1 MTFSDAD
8 ENTTL
13 LTRKARYSN
22 DMENNVDENLRIHAL
37 ADGELSIEAQ
47 RQLMAR
53 LLTSPA
59 LLDKLGCIL
68 QQNRIIRDCYPSYI
82 KRNCH

>member
-8 ENTTL
+8 DESLVQT
-13 LTRKARYSN
+13 KKISYSRN
-22 DMENNVDENLRIHAL
+22 MENNADENLRIHAL

-53 LLTSPA
+53 VLASPA

-68 QQNRIIRDCYPSYI
+68 RQNRIIRDRYTTYI
-82 KRNCH
+82 KRNSH

>member
-22 DMENNVDENLRIHAL
+22 DMENNVDENLNIQAL
-37 ADGELSIEAQ
+37 ADGELSIEGQ

-68 QQNRIIRDCYPSYI
+68 KQNRIIRDRYTTYI
-82 KRNCH
+82 KRNSH